1 MQNWKASSITTSI
14 VTEELQGEILRKTIH
29 VLIAF
34 VPVTAQLLGTG
45 VVMSL
50 LALGVLAY
58 STAETLRLS
67 GGHVLLVTRVTVLA
81 ARPRD
86 RGRFVLGPVTLGIG
100 AMMSLML
107 YPDPAATIAIY
118 ALAFGD
124 GIASIAGKLF
134 GRIRIPL
141 TSGKTVEGTMAC
153 LAAVFVATYSVTGRP
168 ELSATVASAAAI
180 IELAPTEDLDNII
193 LPVGVGFIAMQL
205 ML

>member
-1 MQNWKASSITTSI
+1 
-14 VTEELQGEILRKTIH
+14 
-29 VLIAF
+29 
-34 VPVTAQLLGTG
+34 
-45 VVMSL
+45 
-50 LALGVLAY
+50 
-58 STAETLRLS
+58 
-67 GGHVLLVTRVTVLA
+67 
-81 ARPRD
+81 
-86 RGRFVLGPVTLGIG
+86 VLGPVTLGIG

-134 GRIRIPL
+134 GRVRIPL